1 MKRYINALVVTVS
14 AAALF
19 ACGGGKASEDAAD
32 NKLSETEIAATKAPE
47 TDIENEV
54 AAAQPQDDAET
65 EAEKAAAEAARV
77 AAAAEALKTTQAFL
91 DENALREGVTV
102 TPTGLQYEV
111 IEAGVASGDTAKM
124 GDMVEI
130 HFVGKFANGE
140 EFASS
145 RAQGAAASFPI
156 AQGLMPGMREGL
168 QLMRVGDRTRFTM
181 PPSLAFGE
189 RGTPDG
195 RIGPNEAV
203 IYEVELVK
211 VSNPERNL
219 EEAQKWLTENAKRE
233 QIKSTESGLQY
244 EVVSTGPEE
253 GTNPAATDVVRVHY
267 RGTLTDGTE
276 FDSSYSRGEPTE
288 FPLNRVIKG
297 WTEGLQLMRPGDK
310 YKFYIHPDLAYGPA
324 GSGPI
329 GPNEALIFEVELL
342 EIK

>member
-1 MKRYINALVVTVS
+1 MKPIINALFITAS
-14 AAALF
+14 ALALL
-19 ACGGGKASEDAAD
+19 ACGGGKASEDAAEVSA
-32 NKLSETEIAATKAPE
+32 SETDVTETISSEAKPEEAANPS
-47 TDIENEV
+47 
-54 AAAQPQDDAET
+54 QDQGET

-77 AAAAEALKTTQAFL
+77 VQAAEALKKTQAFL

-111 IEAGVASGDTAKM
+111 LEAGVATGETAKL

-130 HFVGKFANGE
+130 HFVGKHMDGE
-140 EFASS
+140 EFVSS
-145 RAQGAAASFPI
+145 RAQGAAASFPV

-181 PPSLAFGE
+181 PPTLAFGE

-195 RIGPNEAV
+195 RIGPNEAI

-233 QIKSTESGLQY
+233 QIKKTESGLQY

-310 YKFYIHPDLAYGPA
+310 YKFYIHPDLAYGA
-324 GSGPI
+324 SGSGPI